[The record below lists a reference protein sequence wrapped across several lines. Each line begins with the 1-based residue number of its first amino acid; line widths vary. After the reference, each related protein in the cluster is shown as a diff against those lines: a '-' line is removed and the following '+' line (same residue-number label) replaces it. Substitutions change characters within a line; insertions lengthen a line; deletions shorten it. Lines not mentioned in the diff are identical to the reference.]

1 MTSPIFASFTAFCE
15 TEGITREAFRAVMS
29 GAARTEGSPFA
40 KVETGEITEEQFDE
54 AVASLLSDACGKA
67 IAPLGLKQ
75 RMFAL
80 VKPDD
85 AMWSAVGA
93 ARGAGVRTG
102 LLSNSWGGRDYPL
115 DELRQIFDTLV
126 ISGEVG
132 MRKPQPEIY
141 LLAAERAGARPEDC
155 VFVDDFSVNVE
166 GAEAVGMKGIVH
178 EDARTTI
185 ATLEEV
191 LGLELGSAADVGSAR
206 R

>member
-15 TEGITREAFRAVMS
+15 TEGITPEAFRAVMS
-29 GAARTEGSPFA
+29 GAARKEGSPFA

-93 ARGAGVRTG
+93 ARTTGVRTG

-191 LGLELGSAADVGSAR
+191 LGLELGSAADAGSAR

>member
-15 TEGITREAFRAVMS
+15 TEGITPEAFRAVMS
-29 GAARTEGSPFA
+29 GAARKEGSPFA

-85 AMWSAVGA
+85 AMWNAVGA

-191 LGLELGSAADVGSAR
+191 LGLELGSAADAGSAR

>member
-15 TEGITREAFRAVMS
+15 TEGITPEAFRAVMS
-29 GAARTEGSPFA
+29 GAARKEGSPFA

-155 VFVDDFSVNVE
+155 VFVDDFSLNVE

-191 LGLELGSAADVGSAR
+191 LGLELGSAADAGSAR

>member
-15 TEGITREAFRAVMS
+15 TEGITPEAFRAVMS
-29 GAARTEGSPFA
+29 GAARKEGSPFA

-191 LGLELGSAADVGSAR
+191 LGLELGSAADAGSAR

>member
-15 TEGITREAFRAVMS
+15 TEGITPEAFRAVMS
-29 GAARTEGSPFA
+29 GAARKEGSPVA

-85 AMWSAVGA
+85 AMWNAVGA

-166 GAEAVGMKGIVH
+166 GAEAVGMKSIVH
-178 EDARTTI
+178 KDAPTTI

-191 LGLELGSAADVGSAR
+191 LGLELGSAADAGSAR